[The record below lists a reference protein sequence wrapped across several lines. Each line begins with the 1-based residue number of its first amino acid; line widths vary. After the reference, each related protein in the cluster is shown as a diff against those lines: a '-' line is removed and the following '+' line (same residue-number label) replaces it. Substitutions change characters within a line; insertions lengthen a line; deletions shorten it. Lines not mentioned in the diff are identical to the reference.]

1 MQVMNSGYATTY
13 MSLVNDIF
21 STEFVNLIV
30 PDDFKRLSS
39 HRITES
45 LVYMGSSP
53 VGTKRIR
60 LQFPTIWIHLI
71 PPEKGRFIR
80 SK

>member
-1 MQVMNSGYATTY
+1 MNSGYATTY
-13 MSLVNDIF
+13 ISLVNDIF

-39 HRITES
+39 HKITES

-53 VGTKRIR
+53 VGTKSIR
-60 LQFPTIWIHLI
+60 LQFPTIWMHFI